1 MVGLVYCKCKKCG
14 ANFAAGKPTDICKK
28 CSSTFWQYT
37 HAQITGEFYDEYS
50 KLPSSCRL
58 FVVNN
63 KWFWKDKNG
72 LENGPFDTM
81 GKARKDACLALC

>member
-1 MVGLVYCKCKKCG
+1 MAGLCLCKCKKCG
-14 ANFAAGKPTDICKK
+14 TEFLAGKQMDMCKK
-28 CSSTFWQYT
+28 CSSSYLGYT
-37 HAQITGEFYDEYS
+37 HMQITGEFYDEYS
-50 KLPSSCRL
+50 NFPSTCQL
-58 FVVNN
+58 FVIKG